1 MSVCHVCARS
11 FAKKKSLHECLVC
24 FKARNL
30 SVIIKSLFLENL
42 NDSPNMFHDL
52 SQNLSIIIVHL
63 LWGYIRW
70 ISFSWIYIYICN
82 LYSCIYLCIVPFAI
96 WHIEKAK
103 NVTQHFNDNLKH
115 LILDCQML
123 KQWDPDVTKIKQ
135 SLFLGNNTYKIY
147 GRTYIYGRKFVC
159 ITSKS
164 CSKD

>member
-1 MSVCHVCARS
+1 MPVCNVCARS
-11 FAKKKSLHECLVC
+11 FAKKKNVDEYLVC

-30 SVIIKSLFLENL
+30 SVMIKSLFLENL

-70 ISFSWIYIYICN
+70 ISFSWIYIYICHV
-82 LYSCIYLCIVPFAI
+82 YSCIYLYIVPFAI

-123 KQWDPDVTKIKQ
+123 KQWNPDVTKIKQ